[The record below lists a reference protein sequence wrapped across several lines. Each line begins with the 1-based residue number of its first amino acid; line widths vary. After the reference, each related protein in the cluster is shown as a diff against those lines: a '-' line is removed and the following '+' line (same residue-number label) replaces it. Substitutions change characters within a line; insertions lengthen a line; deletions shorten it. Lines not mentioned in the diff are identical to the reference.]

1 MFDARRFYADHGL
14 EHYDSSYSHKHTRQG
29 WTNRPCPFCS
39 GNPGLHLGYNEKGGY
54 YVCYRCGGH
63 RVAEVIRALLSV
75 SWQAAFRLQE
85 KYGGDSQ
92 TKQKAARGSKET
104 QIQTTLPPGTGP
116 MGLPHFRYLVDRAFA
131 PEYLAEQFGLL
142 GTGALGPY
150 KFRIIAPILF
160 NGELVSY
167 QGRDITDKQS
177 AKYKACPRELER
189 IHHKHIVYA
198 YDMAKQDVLV
208 VEGVTDVWRMG
219 PGSVA
224 LFGIKFTPAQVKLLT
239 AFRRVFVWFD
249 EEDPEAEEQNHRLI
263 SDLAALGTEAE
274 SIRVGIEGD
283 PGDLKQEDADYI
295 MRELLIRR

>member
-1 MFDARRFYADHGL
+1 MFDARKFYQDHGL
-14 EHYDSSYSHKHTRQG
+14 EHYDGSYSHKHTRQG
-29 WTNRPCPFCS
+29 WVNRPCPFCS

-63 RVAEVIRALLSV
+63 GIAEVIRALLSV
-75 SWQAAFRLQE
+75 SWHTAFRLQE

-92 TKQKAARGSKET
+92 TRTKAARIEKESQKTISLPSGS
-104 QIQTTLPPGTGP
+104 GP
-116 MGLPHFRYLVDRAFA
+116 LQGVHR
-131 PEYLAEQFGLL
+131 EYLAARRFDPERISSRYSLL
-142 GTGALGPY
+142 GTGPLGLY
-150 KFRIIAPILF
+150 KFRIIAPIYF

-167 QGRDITDKQS
+167 QGRDITGKQS
-177 AKYKACPRELER
+177 AKYKACSRAEER

-208 VEGVTDVWRMG
+208 VEGITDVWRMG
-219 PGSVA
+219 PGSIA
-224 LFGIKFTPAQVKLLT
+224 LFGIKFTPAQVKLLSS
-239 AFRRVFVWFD
+239 FRRVFVWFD